1 MKIKF
6 LLLDQ
11 DGDLLMTMYGH
22 DYVPPIKEDILFRG
36 ESKDVD
42 IHELA
47 FVTEKYYDI
56 KEDLLTIYCEAHD
69 TFNEYG
75 KSQFKKY
82 NELIKKSDV
91 EPVDEDDE
99 EEDIDLSFP
108 VHFNGKDYYEED
120 CSDLFLS
127 FYNDIDALNELGGV
141 YIAEGNWVYPDGSIS
156 EY

>member
-1 MKIKF
+1 MRIKF
-6 LLLDQ
+6 LLLDK

-36 ESKDVD
+36 EVEDVD

-47 FVTEKYYDI
+47 FVTEKDYDI

-82 NELIKKSDV
+82 NELIKKSNAK
-91 EPVDEDDE
+91 PVDDEDE
-99 EEDIDLSFP
+99 EIDLFP
-108 VHFNGKDYYEED
+108 VHFNGKDYYEQD
-120 CSDLFLS
+120 CNDLFLS
-127 FYNDIDALNELGGV
+127 FYGDINALNELGGV
-141 YIAEGNWVYPDGSIS
+141 YIAEGSWVYPDGSIN